1 MPSTTPADTLAVT
14 TPSATEIVITRTF
27 AAPRHLVFAAL
38 TEPDLLVR
46 WHGAQGWTLE
56 TCEVD
61 LRVGGAWRFVSR
73 GPGGAEMTM
82 FGVYTEIE
90 RPDRLVHTESFEG
103 SDAGEAVV
111 TTVLAEDGGRTT
123 FTATVRYPSQAA
135 RDAVVE
141 TRMAEGVGESY
152 RRLDE
157 VLAGVA
163 VADRFTRV
171 AGGFSERVAAV
182 PPDAWDNPAPCEG
195 WVARDVVRHLVE
207 WMPALFFD
215 GPGLDRPH
223 LPSVDDDPVGAWEGL
238 RSALQAALDDPAV
251 AGVEFDTP
259 PGRVTVAQAIDQFGT
274 NDILVHTWDLARAT
288 GLDETLDATEVSRML
303 AGVEPYDEAMRQSGH
318 YGPRVEVPDGA
329 DEQTRLIAFT
339 GRRP

>member
-1 MPSTTPADTLAVT
+1 MSPIPADTLAIT
-14 TPSATEIVITRTF
+14 TPSDTEIVITRTF
-27 AAPRHLVFAAL
+27 DAPRHLVFAAL

-46 WHGAQGWTLE
+46 WHGAHGWTLE

-73 GPGGAEMTM
+73 GPGGAEMAM
-82 FGVYTEIE
+82 FGVYREIE
-90 RPDRLVHTESFEG
+90 RPHRLVHTESFEG

-111 TTVLAEDGGRTT
+111 TTVLAEDGGTTT

-215 GPGLDRPH
+215 GPGLERPH
-223 LPSVDDDPVGAWEGL
+223 LPSVDDDPVAAWEGL
-238 RSALQAALDDPAV
+238 RAGLQAALDDPAV

-259 PGRVTVAQAIDQFGT
+259 PGRVTVAQAIDQFAT

-288 GLDETLDATEVSRML
+288 GLDETLDATEVGRML

-318 YGPRVEVPDGA
+318 YGPRVQVPDDA